1 MLLLRSKLL
10 KQQLLQLLHQNQLQ
24 IILVPKRSLSKVTNV
39 VQLTVKLF
47 MLIMMVL
54 GVLTIING
62 VDVVMPILQL
72 IAVHPHLLLKAISVV
87 PIVVQFIILMIQ
99 ENGVLKMAI
108 GVDYQVIVK
117 AFNPIR
123 CINIYN

>member
-1 MLLLRSKLL
+1 
-10 KQQLLQLLHQNQLQ
+10 
-24 IILVPKRSLSKVTNV
+24 
-39 VQLTVKLF
+39 

-117 AFNPIR
+117 AFNLIL